1 MTVLQTESWRTIFLK
16 DLDFTVS
23 QAEDQSVGFVL
34 LAVIRLEAPGLNF
47 ILLKPAFKK
56 ASTTMIAFERM
67 FTSPHGSA
75 ADRVI
80 EWLKCQLLS
89 GSQRG
94 LGLRP

>member
-1 MTVLQTESWRTIFLK
+1 MTVLQNESWRTIFLR
-16 DLDFTVS
+16 DLDFIVS
-23 QAEDQSVGFVL
+23 QSVGFVL

-47 ILLKPAFKK
+47 ILLKPAFMK

-67 FTSPHGSA
+67 FTSAHGSA

-89 GSQRG
+89 
-94 LGLRP
+94 LL